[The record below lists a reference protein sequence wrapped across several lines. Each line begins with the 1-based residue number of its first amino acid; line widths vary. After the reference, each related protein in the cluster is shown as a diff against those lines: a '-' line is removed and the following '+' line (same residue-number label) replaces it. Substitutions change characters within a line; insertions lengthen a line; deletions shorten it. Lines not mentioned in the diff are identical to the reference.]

1 MLSENVKSSDYDALV
16 EFLCIS
22 VSDASAVLRRF
33 TELSGAVRRG
43 TGLAQFVYV
52 PGARRN
58 RVVLVA
64 HADTVWDEACSDAGP
79 VASSVLCTDGVLCS
93 GSTDVGIGVDDR
105 AGCAMLWLLRSLGH
119 SLLIT
124 SGEECG
130 LKGSEWLMSEN
141 HDVAESLNDTH
152 QFMVQFDRQNARE
165 YKCYCVGSDEFRQYV
180 EDNTG
185 YTEPDKCNRTDIVKL
200 CRKIPGVNL
209 SIGYYE
215 AHELTASLN
224 VKQWEDTLNMCR
236 KWLSK
241 SELPKF
247 ELSPSR

>member
-1 MLSENVKSSDYDALV
+1 MSEIPKSSDYETLV
-16 EFLCIS
+16 DFLCIPVADS
-22 VSDASAVLRRF
+22 NRVLLRF
-33 TELSGAVRRG
+33 AKLTGAQRCGV
-43 TGLAQFVYV
+43 GLEQFVYI
-52 PGARRN
+52 PGSRRD

-64 HADTVWDEACSDAGP
+64 HADTVWDEARSKAGP

-105 AGCAMLWLLRSLGH
+105 AGCAMLWCLRNLGH
-119 SLLIT
+119 SLLVT
-124 SGEECG
+124 NGEECG
-130 LKGSEWLMSEN
+130 LLGSKWLMRN
-141 HDVAESLNDTH
+141 NKDVAEELNVSH

-185 YTEPDKCNRTDIVKL
+185 YTEPDRCNRTDIVKL

-215 AHELTASLN
+215 PHDLTASLN
-224 VKQWEDTLNMCR
+224 VKQWSDTLNMCR

>member
-1 MLSENVKSSDYDALV
+1 MSEIPKSSDYETLV
-16 EFLCIS
+16 DFLCIPVADS
-22 VSDASAVLRRF
+22 NQVLLRF
-33 TELSGAVRRG
+33 AKLTGAQRRG
-43 TGLAQFVYV
+43 VGLEQFVYI
-52 PGARRN
+52 PGSRRD

-64 HADTVWDEACSDAGP
+64 HADTVWDEARSKAGP

-105 AGCAMLWLLRSLGH
+105 AGCAILWLLRSLGH

-215 AHELTASLN
+215 PHDLTASLN
-224 VKQWEDTLNMCR
+224 VKQWSDTLNMCR

-241 SELPKF
+241 SGLPKF